1 MAFFKGGK
9 KGPSLLKSYIDA
21 QFLLLRLEKLEN
33 QGSTRVLNA
42 SEAKELRECVAKY
55 SEIQK
60 GVLDVSE
67 KENAALDVR
76 VRNLLEEVK
85 DNEFTKKK
93 EAAQAVEAN
102 RPENILRRQLWNA
115 DNLEK
120 KRKADVEKQIVEA
133 EFAIEKARRAEL
145 QNPRQV
151 QAETARRATP
161 ARRAE
166 PEKVVD
172 WVRWW
177 DPRTDSGKEYFE
189 NSRTNDKTWDPPPE
203 GESWEYG
210 NNESRANPRPD
221 ILAGTKIR
229 DANDTIVER
238 ALQTPSNAWSSLHTI
253 FVHPP
258 SMLQSQMEH
267 PEYHFV

>member
-1 MAFFKGGK
+1 MSFFNSGK

-67 KENAALDVR
+67 KENAALVVR

-85 DNEFTKKK
+85 DNEFTKKQ

-102 RPENILRRQLWNA
+102 MPKNILRREAWRA
-115 DNLEK
+115 AVIEK
-120 KRKADVEKQIVEA
+120 ARRADVEKQRVEA
-133 EFAIEKARRAEL
+133 ELALEKARRAEL

-151 QAETARRATP
+151 QAPT

-166 PEKVVD
+166 PEKVETLDVE
-172 WVRWW
+172 WSRWW
-177 DPRTDSGKEYFE
+177 DPDSGKEYF
-189 NSRTNDKTWDPPPE
+189 SKKGTNDKTWDPPPE
-203 GESWEYG
+203 GETWEYG
-210 NNESRANPRPD
+210 NNESRANPQPD
-221 ILAGTKIR
+221 IPAGQKIR
-229 DANDTIVER
+229 DVRDTSVER
-238 ALQTPSNAWSSLHTI
+238 ALQTPSSPWSNLNAI
-253 FVHPP
+253 FVHEP
-258 SMLQSQMEH
+258 SMLQPQEESSRL
-267 PEYHFV
+267 HFV